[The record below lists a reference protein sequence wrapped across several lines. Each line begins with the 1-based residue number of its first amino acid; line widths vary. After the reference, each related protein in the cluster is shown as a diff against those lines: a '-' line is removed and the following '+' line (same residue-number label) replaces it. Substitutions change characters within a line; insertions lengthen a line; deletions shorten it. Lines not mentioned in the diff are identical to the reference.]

1 MVDSC
6 LTNALQILD
15 SPTSS
20 LFITDKFL
28 LMTLVPAAQC
38 FLKFVNNYLSRN
50 DSTFQNENQ
59 TNSNQVLDIFRNSL
73 VVRSQR
79 SHQDWEKFIPCS
91 MLRSTS
97 LQNFSVS
104 HFRFFSPCP
113 LKEPQVE
120 NSCTEKNL
128 IDNHQQTISIMEDSL
143 RLYENDVMYLEND
156 IQSLREKSRESDRLI
171 QELERNNSRLNKLLE
186 RKESDLADANKKV
199 QNYHKYYCW
208 SLIQIANLMK
218 EENALRDENINL
230 LLLMEEYCS
239 DNEYCEEKLKE
250 YQEKLTQ
257 IEKEMLELTAD
268 IKKKNQNFQED
279 KTKSHEEMCKLK
291 TENESLKVHCE
302 VQQSE
307 VDKCQQMME
316 LYKKRIDQIKHLV
329 ETKSFEISSLEKSIN
344 ILETK
349 LEQAEKDKD
358 TTLQDLQTV
367 KNKNEELASMT
378 GTLTEKS
385 MHLESSVREY
395 KTKISTL
402 CETLT
407 SVQEELA
414 HSQDESKQLR
424 LNLNQTQDEL
434 NSTKTSYESKLK
446 QKVTDL
452 ESCITKA
459 AQTESKYKDELD
471 LLKEELGQ
479 SRTTNETYQIELEM
493 VQTEL
498 KCKNELSKVIE
509 DQHHRLN
516 LSYEAL
522 YKEFTQTMSELEDTK
537 KELNQLN
544 EAMSKINQ
552 HNQALKQIE
561 LSFKTREDTL
571 EQEVLEKL
579 NSFEMEIL
587 EKANKINGLE
597 EMTRKYTAQIEKLH
611 RDLQDKNEVIE
622 KLKENLA
629 IVGNVEEN
637 NVSSCKEMSESDK
650 REETVKESP
659 SMVNAQEIL
668 SLLEINSA
676 HCKRYHA
683 LEKAYK
689 ELSMECSALQ
699 QSLSLSPRNNRSLNK
714 TSTECNVHENQ
725 IRKLTEENRYLQ
737 STLTDYKRINGLLLD
752 QIKVSVNQTSL
763 EDSLPPQTLT
773 ILYDIPEKE
782 DQTSSDST
790 LSVEDRNTVDL
801 WWENEVSIPPQF
813 NL

>member
-1 MVDSC
+1 
-6 LTNALQILD
+6 
-15 SPTSS
+15 
-20 LFITDKFL
+20 
-28 LMTLVPAAQC
+28 MTLVPAAQC

-50 DSTFQNENQ
+50 DSALQIQNQ
-59 TNSNQVLDIFRNSL
+59 TNSNEVLEIFRNSY
-73 VVRSQR
+73 
-79 SHQDWEKFIPCS
+79 QDWQKLIPCS

-104 HFRFFSPCP
+104 QFHFFSPSP
-113 LKEPQVE
+113 LDEPQVE
-120 NSCTEKNL
+120 NSCSGKNL
-128 IDNHQQTISIMEDSL
+128 IDNHQQTISIMEDSI
-143 RLYENDVMYLEND
+143 RMYENNAMYLQND
-156 IQSLREKSRESDRLI
+156 IQSLREQSVESERLI

-186 RKESDLADANKKV
+186 RKELDLADANKKV

-239 DNEYCEEKLKE
+239 DNEYCEQKLKE
-250 YQEKLTQ
+250 YQEKLNQ
-257 IEKEMLELTAD
+257 IEKEMLELSGD
-268 IKKKNQNFQED
+268 IKKKNQNFQEE
-279 KTKSHEEMCKLK
+279 KNKNYEEMCKLK
-291 TENESLKVHCE
+291 TENENLKVHCE

-316 LYKKRIDQIKHLV
+316 LYRKRIDQVKHLV
-329 ETKSFEISSLEKSIN
+329 ETKSFEISSLEKTIT

-349 LEQAEKDKD
+349 VDQADKDKD
-358 TTLQDLQTV
+358 TALNELQTE
-367 KNKNEELASMT
+367 KNKNEELTSMT
-378 GTLTEKS
+378 ETLTEKS
-385 MHLESSVREY
+385 MHLESSLGEY

-402 CETLT
+402 CEALT

-424 LNLNQTQDEL
+424 LNLNHIEDEL
-434 NSTKTSYESKLK
+434 NTTKASYESKLK
-446 QKVTDL
+446 QKVTDI
-452 ESCITKA
+452 EACMTKA
-459 AQTESKYKDELD
+459 AQIENKYKDELE

-479 SRTTNETYQIELEM
+479 SKTINESYRTELEM
-493 VQTEL
+493 VRTEL

-522 YKEFTQTMSELEDTK
+522 YKEFTQTMSELDDTK

-544 EAMSKINQ
+544 EAMSKMTQ

-561 LSFKTREDTL
+561 LSFKTREHTL
-571 EQEVLEKL
+571 EQEVQEKL
-579 NSFEMEIL
+579 KSFETEIL
-587 EKANKINGLE
+587 EKDIKIKHLE
-597 EMTRKYTAQIEKLH
+597 EITRKYTTQIEQLN
-611 RDLQDKNEVIE
+611 RDIQDNNEEIE
-622 KLKENLA
+622 RLKGNLTAVENDQ
-629 IVGNVEEN
+629 EN
-637 NVSSCKEMSESDK
+637 NMNSKELSDSEN
-650 REETVKESP
+650 RESTARESP

-689 ELSMECSALQ
+689 ELSTECSALQ
-699 QSLSLSPRNNRSLNK
+699 QSMSLSPRNNNK
-714 TSTECNVHENQ
+714 SPHRTTSRECNVYENH

-737 STLTDYKRINGLLLD
+737 STLMDYKRINGLLLD

-763 EDSLPPQTLT
+763 EDSLPSQTLT
-773 ILYDIPEKE
+773 TLYDIPEKE

-801 WWENEVSIPPQF
+801 WWENELSIPHNISFDTRPCTETKS
-813 NL
+813 L

>member
-1 MVDSC
+1 
-6 LTNALQILD
+6 
-15 SPTSS
+15 
-20 LFITDKFL
+20 
-28 LMTLVPAAQC
+28 MTLVPAAQC

-50 DSTFQNENQ
+50 ESTLQIQNQ
-59 TNSNQVLDIFRNSL
+59 TNSNEVLEIFRNSY
-73 VVRSQR
+73 
-79 SHQDWEKFIPCS
+79 QDWQKLIPCS

-104 HFRFFSPCP
+104 QFHFFSPSP
-113 LKEPQVE
+113 LDEPQVE
-120 NSCTEKNL
+120 NSCSGKNL
-128 IDNHQQTISIMEDSL
+128 IDNHQQTISIMEDSI
-143 RLYENDVMYLEND
+143 RMYENNAMYLQND
-156 IQSLREKSRESDRLI
+156 IQSLREQSVESERLI

-186 RKESDLADANKKV
+186 RKELDLADANKKV

-239 DNEYCEEKLKE
+239 DNEYCEQKLKE
-250 YQEKLTQ
+250 YQEKLNQ
-257 IEKEMLELTAD
+257 IEKEMLELSGD
-268 IKKKNQNFQED
+268 IKKKNQNFQEE
-279 KTKSHEEMCKLK
+279 KNKNYEEMCKLK
-291 TENESLKVHCE
+291 TENENLKVHCE

-316 LYKKRIDQIKHLV
+316 LYRKRIDQVKHLV
-329 ETKSFEISSLEKSIN
+329 ETKSFEISSLEKTIT

-349 LEQAEKDKD
+349 VDQADKDKD
-358 TTLQDLQTV
+358 TALNELQTE
-367 KNKNEELASMT
+367 KNKNEELTSMT
-378 GTLTEKS
+378 ETLTEKS
-385 MHLESSVREY
+385 MHLESSLGEY

-402 CETLT
+402 CEALT

-414 HSQDESKQLR
+414 HSQGESKQLR
-424 LNLNQTQDEL
+424 LNLNHIEDEL
-434 NSTKTSYESKLK
+434 NTTKASYESKLK
-446 QKVTDL
+446 QKVTDI
-452 ESCITKA
+452 EACMTKA
-459 AQTESKYKDELD
+459 AQIENKYKDELE

-479 SRTTNETYQIELEM
+479 SKTINESYRTELEM
-493 VQTEL
+493 VRTEL

-522 YKEFTQTMSELEDTK
+522 YKEFTQTMSELDDTK

-544 EAMSKINQ
+544 EAMSKMTQ

-561 LSFKTREDTL
+561 LSFKTREHTL
-571 EQEVLEKL
+571 EQEVQEKL
-579 NSFEMEIL
+579 KSFETEIL
-587 EKANKINGLE
+587 EKDIKIKHLE
-597 EMTRKYTAQIEKLH
+597 DITRKYTTQIEQLH
-611 RDLQDKNEVIE
+611 RDIQDNNEEIE
-622 KLKENLA
+622 RLKGNLTAVENDQ
-629 IVGNVEEN
+629 EN
-637 NVSSCKEMSESDK
+637 NMNSKELSDSEN
-650 REETVKESP
+650 REATARESP

-689 ELSMECSALQ
+689 ELSTECSALQ
-699 QSLSLSPRNNRSLNK
+699 QSMSLSPRNNNK
-714 TSTECNVHENQ
+714 SPHRTTSRECNVYENH

-737 STLTDYKRINGLLLD
+737 STLMDYKRINGLLLD

-763 EDSLPPQTLT
+763 EDSLPSQTLT
-773 ILYDIPEKE
+773 TLYDIPEKE

-801 WWENEVSIPPQF
+801 WWENELSIPHNISFDTRPCTETKS
-813 NL
+813 L

>member
-1 MVDSC
+1 
-6 LTNALQILD
+6 
-15 SPTSS
+15 
-20 LFITDKFL
+20 
-28 LMTLVPAAQC
+28 MTLVPAAQC

-50 DSTFQNENQ
+50 DSALQIQNQ
-59 TNSNQVLDIFRNSL
+59 TNSNEVLEIFRNSY
-73 VVRSQR
+73 
-79 SHQDWEKFIPCS
+79 QDWQKLIPCS

-104 HFRFFSPCP
+104 QFHFFSPSP
-113 LKEPQVE
+113 LDEPQVE
-120 NSCTEKNL
+120 NSCSGKNL
-128 IDNHQQTISIMEDSL
+128 IDNHQQTISIMEDSI
-143 RLYENDVMYLEND
+143 RMYENNAMYLQND
-156 IQSLREKSRESDRLI
+156 IQSLREQSVESERLI

-186 RKESDLADANKKV
+186 RKELDLADANKKV

-239 DNEYCEEKLKE
+239 DNEYCEQKLKE
-250 YQEKLTQ
+250 YQEKLNQ
-257 IEKEMLELTAD
+257 IEKEMLELSAD
-268 IKKKNQNFQED
+268 IKKKNQNFQEE
-279 KTKSHEEMCKLK
+279 KNKNYEEMCKLK
-291 TENESLKVHCE
+291 TENENLKVHCE

-316 LYKKRIDQIKHLV
+316 LYRKRIDQVKHLV
-329 ETKSFEISSLEKSIN
+329 ETKSFEISSLEKTIT

-349 LEQAEKDKD
+349 VDQADKDKD
-358 TTLQDLQTV
+358 TALNELQTE
-367 KNKNEELASMT
+367 KNKNEELTSMT
-378 GTLTEKS
+378 ETLTEKS
-385 MHLESSVREY
+385 MHLESSLGEY

-402 CETLT
+402 CEALT

-424 LNLNQTQDEL
+424 LNLNHIEDEL
-434 NSTKTSYESKLK
+434 NTTKASYESKLK
-446 QKVTDL
+446 QKVTDI
-452 ESCITKA
+452 EACMTKA
-459 AQTESKYKDELD
+459 AQTENKYKDELE

-479 SRTTNETYQIELEM
+479 SKTINESYRTELEM
-493 VQTEL
+493 MRTEL

-522 YKEFTQTMSELEDTK
+522 YKEFTQTMSELDDTK

-544 EAMSKINQ
+544 EAMSKMTQ

-561 LSFKTREDTL
+561 LSFKTREHTL
-571 EQEVLEKL
+571 EQEVQEKL
-579 NSFEMEIL
+579 KSFETEIL
-587 EKANKINGLE
+587 EKDIKIKHLE
-597 EMTRKYTAQIEKLH
+597 DITRKYTTQIEQLN
-611 RDLQDKNEVIE
+611 RDIQDNNEEIE
-622 KLKENLA
+622 RLKGNLTAVENDQ
-629 IVGNVEEN
+629 EN
-637 NVSSCKEMSESDK
+637 NMNSKELSDSEN
-650 REETVKESP
+650 RESTARESP

-689 ELSMECSALQ
+689 ELSTECSALQ
-699 QSLSLSPRNNRSLNK
+699 QSMSLSPRNNNK
-714 TSTECNVHENQ
+714 SPHRTTSRECNVYENH

-737 STLTDYKRINGLLLD
+737 STLMDYKRINGLLLD

-763 EDSLPPQTLT
+763 EDSLPSQTLT
-773 ILYDIPEKE
+773 TLYDIPEKE

-801 WWENEVSIPPQF
+801 WWENELSIPHNISFDTRPCTETKS
-813 NL
+813 L

>member
-1 MVDSC
+1 
-6 LTNALQILD
+6 
-15 SPTSS
+15 
-20 LFITDKFL
+20 
-28 LMTLVPAAQC
+28 MTLVPAAQC

-50 DSTFQNENQ
+50 DSALQIQNQ
-59 TNSNQVLDIFRNSL
+59 TNSNEVLEIFRNSY
-73 VVRSQR
+73 
-79 SHQDWEKFIPCS
+79 QDWQKLIPCS

-104 HFRFFSPCP
+104 QFHFFSPSP
-113 LKEPQVE
+113 LDEPQVE
-120 NSCTEKNL
+120 NSCSGKNL
-128 IDNHQQTISIMEDSL
+128 IDNHQQTISIMEDSI
-143 RLYENDVMYLEND
+143 RMYENNAMYLQND
-156 IQSLREKSRESDRLI
+156 IQSLREQSVESERLI

-186 RKESDLADANKKV
+186 RKELDLADANKKV

-239 DNEYCEEKLKE
+239 DNEYCEQKLKE
-250 YQEKLTQ
+250 YQEKLNQ
-257 IEKEMLELTAD
+257 IEKEMLELSGD
-268 IKKKNQNFQED
+268 IKKKNQNFQEE
-279 KTKSHEEMCKLK
+279 KNKNYEEMCKLK
-291 TENESLKVHCE
+291 TENENLKVHCE

-316 LYKKRIDQIKHLV
+316 LYRKRIDQVKHLV
-329 ETKSFEISSLEKSIN
+329 ETKSFEISSLEKTIT

-349 LEQAEKDKD
+349 VDQADKDKD
-358 TTLQDLQTV
+358 TALNELQTE
-367 KNKNEELASMT
+367 KNKNEELTSMT
-378 GTLTEKS
+378 ETLTEKS
-385 MHLESSVREY
+385 MHLESSLGEY

-402 CETLT
+402 CEALT

-424 LNLNQTQDEL
+424 LNLNHIEDEL
-434 NSTKTSYESKLK
+434 NTTKASYESKLK
-446 QKVTDL
+446 QKVTDI
-452 ESCITKA
+452 EACMTKA
-459 AQTESKYKDELD
+459 AQTENKYKDELE

-479 SRTTNETYQIELEM
+479 SKTINESYRTELEM
-493 VQTEL
+493 VRTEL

-522 YKEFTQTMSELEDTK
+522 YKEFTQTMSELDDTK

-544 EAMSKINQ
+544 EAMSKMTQ

-561 LSFKTREDTL
+561 LSFKTREHTL
-571 EQEVLEKL
+571 EQEVQEKL
-579 NSFEMEIL
+579 KSFETEIL
-587 EKANKINGLE
+587 EKDIKIKHLE
-597 EMTRKYTAQIEKLH
+597 DITRKYTTQIEQLN
-611 RDLQDKNEVIE
+611 RDIQDNNEEIE
-622 KLKENLA
+622 RLKGNLTAVENDQ
-629 IVGNVEEN
+629 EN
-637 NVSSCKEMSESDK
+637 NMNSKELSDSEN
-650 REETVKESP
+650 RESTARESP

-689 ELSMECSALQ
+689 ELSTECSALQ
-699 QSLSLSPRNNRSLNK
+699 QSMSLSPRNNNK
-714 TSTECNVHENQ
+714 SPHRTTSRECNVYENH

-737 STLTDYKRINGLLLD
+737 STLMDYKRINGLLLD

-763 EDSLPPQTLT
+763 EDSLPSQTLT
-773 ILYDIPEKE
+773 TLYDIPEKE

-801 WWENEVSIPPQF
+801 WWENELSIPHNISFDTRPCTETKS
-813 NL
+813 L

>member
-1 MVDSC
+1 
-6 LTNALQILD
+6 
-15 SPTSS
+15 
-20 LFITDKFL
+20 
-28 LMTLVPAAQC
+28 MTLVPAAQC

-50 DSTFQNENQ
+50 DSALQIQNQ
-59 TNSNQVLDIFRNSL
+59 TNSNEVLEIFRNSY
-73 VVRSQR
+73 
-79 SHQDWEKFIPCS
+79 QDWQKLIPCS

-104 HFRFFSPCP
+104 QFHFFSPSP
-113 LKEPQVE
+113 LDEPQVE
-120 NSCTEKNL
+120 NSCSGKNL
-128 IDNHQQTISIMEDSL
+128 IDNHQQTISIMEDSI
-143 RLYENDVMYLEND
+143 RMYENNAMYLQND
-156 IQSLREKSRESDRLI
+156 IQSLREQSVESERLI

-186 RKESDLADANKKV
+186 RKELDLVDANKKV

-239 DNEYCEEKLKE
+239 DNEYCEQKLKE
-250 YQEKLTQ
+250 YQEKLNQ
-257 IEKEMLELTAD
+257 IEKEMLELSAD
-268 IKKKNQNFQED
+268 IKKKNQNFQEE
-279 KTKSHEEMCKLK
+279 KNKNYEEMCKLK
-291 TENESLKVHCE
+291 TENENLKVHCE

-316 LYKKRIDQIKHLV
+316 LYRKRIDQVKHLV
-329 ETKSFEISSLEKSIN
+329 ETKSFEISSLEKTIT

-349 LEQAEKDKD
+349 VDQADKDKD
-358 TTLQDLQTV
+358 TALNELQTE
-367 KNKNEELASMT
+367 KNKNEELTSMT
-378 GTLTEKS
+378 ETLTEKS
-385 MHLESSVREY
+385 MHLESSLGEY

-402 CETLT
+402 CEALT

-424 LNLNQTQDEL
+424 LNLNHIEDEL
-434 NSTKTSYESKLK
+434 NTTKASYESKLK
-446 QKVTDL
+446 QKVTDI
-452 ESCITKA
+452 EACMTKA
-459 AQTESKYKDELD
+459 AQTENKYKDELE

-479 SRTTNETYQIELEM
+479 SKTINESYRTELEM
-493 VQTEL
+493 VRTEL

-522 YKEFTQTMSELEDTK
+522 YKEFTQTMSELDDTK

-544 EAMSKINQ
+544 EAMSKMTQ

-561 LSFKTREDTL
+561 LSFKTREHTL
-571 EQEVLEKL
+571 EQEVQEKL
-579 NSFEMEIL
+579 KSFETEIL
-587 EKANKINGLE
+587 EKDIKIKHLE
-597 EMTRKYTAQIEKLH
+597 DITRKYTTQIEQLN
-611 RDLQDKNEVIE
+611 RDIQDNNEEIE
-622 KLKENLA
+622 RLKGNLTAVENDQ
-629 IVGNVEEN
+629 EN
-637 NVSSCKEMSESDK
+637 NMNSKELSDSEN
-650 REETVKESP
+650 RESTARESP

-689 ELSMECSALQ
+689 ELSTECSALQ
-699 QSLSLSPRNNRSLNK
+699 QSMSLSPRNNNK
-714 TSTECNVHENQ
+714 SPHRTTSRECNVYENH

-737 STLTDYKRINGLLLD
+737 STLMDYKRINGLLLD

-763 EDSLPPQTLT
+763 EDSLPSQTLT
-773 ILYDIPEKE
+773 TLYDIPEKE

-801 WWENEVSIPPQF
+801 WWENELSIPHNISFDTRPCTETKS
-813 NL
+813 L

>member
-1 MVDSC
+1 
-6 LTNALQILD
+6 
-15 SPTSS
+15 
-20 LFITDKFL
+20 
-28 LMTLVPAAQC
+28 MTLVPAAQC

-50 DSTFQNENQ
+50 DSALQIQNQ
-59 TNSNQVLDIFRNSL
+59 TNSNEVLEIFRNSY
-73 VVRSQR
+73 
-79 SHQDWEKFIPCS
+79 QDWQKLIPCS

-104 HFRFFSPCP
+104 QFHFFSPSP
-113 LKEPQVE
+113 LDEPQVE
-120 NSCTEKNL
+120 NSCSGKNL
-128 IDNHQQTISIMEDSL
+128 RE
-143 RLYENDVMYLEND
+143 
-156 IQSLREKSRESDRLI
+156 QSVESERLI

-186 RKESDLADANKKV
+186 RKELDLVDANKKV

-239 DNEYCEEKLKE
+239 DNEYCEQKLKE
-250 YQEKLTQ
+250 YQEKLNQ
-257 IEKEMLELTAD
+257 IEKEMLELSGD
-268 IKKKNQNFQED
+268 IKKKNQNFQEE
-279 KTKSHEEMCKLK
+279 KNKNYEEMCKLK
-291 TENESLKVHCE
+291 TENENLKVHCE

-316 LYKKRIDQIKHLV
+316 LYRKRIDQVKHLV
-329 ETKSFEISSLEKSIN
+329 ETKSFEISSLEKTIT

-349 LEQAEKDKD
+349 VDQADKDKD
-358 TTLQDLQTV
+358 TALNELQTE
-367 KNKNEELASMT
+367 KNKNEELTSMT
-378 GTLTEKS
+378 ETLTEKS
-385 MHLESSVREY
+385 MHLESSLGEY

-402 CETLT
+402 CEALT

-414 HSQDESKQLR
+414 HSQDETKQLR
-424 LNLNQTQDEL
+424 LNLNHIEDEL
-434 NSTKTSYESKLK
+434 NTTKASYESKLK
-446 QKVTDL
+446 QKVTDI
-452 ESCITKA
+452 EACMTKA
-459 AQTESKYKDELD
+459 AQIENKYKDELE

-479 SRTTNETYQIELEM
+479 SKTINESYRTELEM
-493 VQTEL
+493 VRTEL

-522 YKEFTQTMSELEDTK
+522 YKEFTQTMSELDDTK

-544 EAMSKINQ
+544 EAMSKMTQ

-561 LSFKTREDTL
+561 LSFKTREHTL
-571 EQEVLEKL
+571 EQEVQEKL
-579 NSFEMEIL
+579 KSFETEIL
-587 EKANKINGLE
+587 EKDIKIKHLE
-597 EMTRKYTAQIEKLH
+597 EITRKYTTQIEQLN
-611 RDLQDKNEVIE
+611 RDIQDNNEEIE
-622 KLKENLA
+622 RLKGNLTAVENDQ
-629 IVGNVEEN
+629 EN
-637 NVSSCKEMSESDK
+637 NMNSKELSDSEN
-650 REETVKESP
+650 RESTARESP

-689 ELSMECSALQ
+689 ELSTECSALQ
-699 QSLSLSPRNNRSLNK
+699 QSMSLSPRNNNK
-714 TSTECNVHENQ
+714 SPHRTTSRECNVYENH

-737 STLTDYKRINGLLLD
+737 STLMDYKRINGLLLD

-763 EDSLPPQTLT
+763 EDSLPSQTLT
-773 ILYDIPEKE
+773 TLYDIPEKE

-801 WWENEVSIPPQF
+801 WWENELSIPHNISFDTRPCTETKS
-813 NL
+813 L